1 MTFFMTFPRL
11 FHGQRMR
18 QKIRPSVLLENNQ
31 RNYYIKNK
39 QRIKCFPPL
48 PRKIWTE
55 TESLILHEYFVCNLQ
70 SVWLSEWT
78 CICEDTFLKVFLN
91 KTDKSEKGVKNDAQF
106 SPQNIFTLLSGGC
119 LVILIYWLC
128 LSYRDTQRTQN
139 LINITCEHN
148 LPIKCWT
155 PICLRKQSF

>member
-1 MTFFMTFPRL
+1 MTFPWL

-18 QKIRPSVLLENNQ
+18 QKTRPSVLLENNQ
-31 RNYYIKNK
+31 RKYYIKNK
-39 QRIKCFPPL
+39 QRIKFVFPP
-48 PRKIWTE
+48 PQNMNWNRIA
-55 TESLILHEYFVCNLQ
+55 ILHEYFVCNLQ

-148 LPIKCWT
+148 SPIKCWT